1 MRQVPLNPGGTG
13 GARSFRVSA
22 RPLVIDVRRS
32 EADMSSRPCGPTWSL
47 CQLRKPPTTQSA
59 GRKRSTLIIAR
70 SPLSDTCYPASCR
83 TTTAAPLVVRGKVFV
98 GISGGEMGRRARVEQ
113 SESLSGSANARLCL
127 VGGLSQSFNRA
138 QVIHKTCVTGTL
150 VFLILQA
157 QQRRRVNG

>member
-1 MRQVPLNPGGTG
+1 MEREAFGSAPG
-13 GARSFRVSA
+13 RSSLTFAEVKPTCPAGLAGRLGRFVSYG
-22 RPLVIDVRRS
+22 S
-32 EADMSSRPCGPTWSL
+32 H
-47 CQLRKPPTTQSA
+47 PTTIGGSQ
-59 GRKRSTLIIAR
+59 RSTLIIAR